1 MEIRN
6 LTENERSDALI
17 LAGKVLFEESG
28 SWSEEGAKKIL
39 AFLREYTEDFAMLG
53 AFDETLKGV
62 LIYEPE
68 SLRIVFLATA
78 ENARHEKHAVS
89 LLDRIMEQGRTMH
102 LPRIRLNAALSARS
116 FYEAYGFEVC
126 GEESESEG
134 LRFVPM
140 EYLLQKEWL
149 GRTVTVITD
158 RPYGSF
164 HPHLPDVLYPV
175 NYGYIEGTI
184 AADGEAQDAYILG
197 INEPVKEFTGEVIGI
212 VHREDDVE
220 TKLVVAP
227 QGSSF
232 TSEQIMSRIN
242 FAEKYFKSYVVM
254 KLKDIDVDPEDL
266 VALGFKIREGHCCY
280 FLSMDETTSKET
292 LLKLFD
298 LLTIEQELTF
308 WSFYRYS
315 GSDPGEYVTVS
326 VENGKAVAIR
336 GNHGWSSGYES
347 ISIDD
352 LIELIQR
359 NWDKD
364 WDSIK
369 NYVNSIGLRRV
380 PFPES
385 RRNWMEHPTGV
396 FVPDYSLRAW

>member
-53 AFDETLKGV
+53 AFEETLKGV

-68 SLRIVFLATA
+68 SLRIVFLATE
-78 ENARHEKHAVS
+78 ENARHEKLAVS
-89 LLDRIMEQGRTMH
+89 LLDRIMEQGRTAH

-175 NYGYIEGTI
+175 NYGYVKELAMSEGLF
-184 AADGEAQDAYILG
+184 QDAYIIG
-197 INEPVKEFTGEVIGI
+197 PQEPVEEFTGIVAGI
-212 VHREDDVE
+212 VYRKDDEVSRWIVTPAAAVYWHASIISLIGFEEQYYDCRILWADENRHR
-220 TKLVVAP
+220 
-227 QGSSF
+227 S
-232 TSEQIMSRIN
+232 
-242 FAEKYFKSYVVM
+242 
-254 KLKDIDVDPEDL
+254 
-266 VALGFKIREGHCCY
+266 
-280 FLSMDETTSKET
+280 
-292 LLKLFD
+292 
-298 LLTIEQELTF
+298 
-308 WSFYRYS
+308 
-315 GSDPGEYVTVS
+315 
-326 VENGKAVAIR
+326 
-336 GNHGWSSGYES
+336 
-347 ISIDD
+347 
-352 LIELIQR
+352 
-359 NWDKD
+359 
-364 WDSIK
+364 
-369 NYVNSIGLRRV
+369 
-380 PFPES
+380 
-385 RRNWMEHPTGV
+385 
-396 FVPDYSLRAW
+396 